1 MRSTCGLNEE
11 IETTVC
17 IQNICPDFF
26 VFLTPLAALTSFAP
40 TPMRTKPDGVVVRPN
55 WLNSLMV
62 QILYIRDKI
71 LDTDAHG

>member
-17 IQNICPDFF
+17 IQNICPDL
-26 VFLTPLAALTSFAP
+26 VFLTPLATLTSFAS
-40 TPMRTKPDGVVVRPN
+40 TPMRTEPDSVVVRAN

-62 QILYIRDKI
+62 QILYK
-71 LDTDAHG
+71 